1 MKVLQRFLNNGLGCS
16 SNKMLWPSAAV
27 VVAVVVVVVVA
38 AVVVVVVVVVVVASA
53 VSFISAKT
61 RLVVIV
67 AVFGR
72 KIKN

>member
-27 VVAVVVVVVVA
+27 VVAVVVVVA
-38 AVVVVVVVVVVVASA
+38 AVVVVVVASA

>member
-27 VVAVVVVVVVA
+27 VVAVVVA
-38 AVVVVVVVVVVVASA
+38 AAVVVVVVVVASA